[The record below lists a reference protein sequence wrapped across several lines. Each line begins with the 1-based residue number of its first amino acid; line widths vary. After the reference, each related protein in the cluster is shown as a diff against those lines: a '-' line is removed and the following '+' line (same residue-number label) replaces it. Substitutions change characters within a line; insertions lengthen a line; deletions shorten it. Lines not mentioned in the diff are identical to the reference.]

1 MRDSSSRCRWKRPEG
16 TLLLVALLAW
26 GLPLP
31 CLAGESY
38 LDRSKVREAV
48 PYGTTIEPPP
58 SPQGTKPAA
67 EPDDGTRHTAPASSV
82 TSSTIDPE
90 STQGGRGGGAHQP
103 R

>member
-1 MRDSSSRCRWKRPEG
+1 LGAPPS
-16 TLLLVALLAW
+16 
-26 GLPLP
+26 
-31 CLAGESY
+31 CLAGDTY

-58 SPQGTKPAA
+58 STQGTKPA
-67 EPDDGTRHTAPASSV
+67 DDARQPSGV

-90 STQGGRGGGAHQP
+90 AGQGGRGGGRNP